1 MTNKDKERL
10 EELETRYKLVYKGTG
25 EVIGKSYPGGAPITD
40 DDRYE
45 WTGTEEE
52 RSEYNRLYWEGVKER
67 AARATESFQR
77 ALVGAFYGGKMT
89 K

>member
-52 RSEYNRLYWEGVKER
+52 QSEYNRLYWEGVKER